1 MRTIEDS
8 LLKIKSSSGFTLVEL
23 LVVIAI
29 LSVLLALSTLNY
41 QSIIG
46 NFRVNGASRQFL
58 SDLGMVKIS
67 AIKNNRPWAMEVAGS
82 VYCIKNQGPDGNWQ
96 DGCTTGGA
104 VDDQIIKTVDIGR
117 GFPGVKATYEPVSSP
132 FRVIF
137 KSDAAS
143 DATYTI
149 TICNSSSG
157 SKVLV
162 NQYSGSIKIIK
173 DSPCP

>member
-1 MRTIEDS
+1 M
-8 LLKIKSSSGFTLVEL
+8 
-23 LVVIAI
+23 
-29 LSVLLALSTLNY
+29 
-41 QSIIG
+41 
-46 NFRVNGASRQFL
+46 
-58 SDLGMVKIS
+58 
-67 AIKNNRPWAMEVAGS
+67 
-82 VYCIKNQGPDGNWQ
+82 
-96 DGCTTGGA
+96 
-104 VDDQIIKTVDIGR
+104 DDQIIKTVDIGR

-162 NQYSGSIKIIK
+162 NQYSGSIKLLK